1 MKTSDLTRIA
11 ILSAVCILTRI
22 YLNIIPNVKILSDVI
37 LILAIE
43 KNLKESLFVNAV
55 TMVVTS
61 FVLGFGIWVLFQ
73 VVDFFIL
80 AVFNYAIFNVFKLKK
95 TLVTKT
101 IALSVSGFLY
111 GLIITLMECMT
122 VMGMNVFIARYMT
135 SIPFDINHM
144 IVNAVIYIFLIYKL
158 EDYITGKKKIMN

>member
-80 AVFNYAIFNVFKLKK
+80 AVFNYAIFNV
-95 TLVTKT
+95 
-101 IALSVSGFLY
+101 
-111 GLIITLMECMT
+111 
-122 VMGMNVFIARYMT
+122 
-135 SIPFDINHM
+135 
-144 IVNAVIYIFLIYKL
+144 
-158 EDYITGKKKIMN
+158 

>member
-1 MKTSDLTRIA
+1 MF
-11 ILSAVCILTRI
+11 
-22 YLNIIPNVKILSDVI
+22 
-37 LILAIE
+37 
-43 KNLKESLFVNAV
+43 LKAYSEFITKWLLF
-55 TMVVTS
+55 
-61 FVLGFGIWVLFQ
+61 
-73 VVDFFIL
+73 
-80 AVFNYAIFNVFKLKK
+80 FNVFNLRK

-101 IALSVSGFLY
+101 IFLSLSGFLY

-144 IVNAVIYIFLIYKL
+144 IGNAVIYIFLIYKL

>member
-11 ILSAVCILTRI
+11 ILSAVCILTRL

-43 KNLKESLFVNAV
+43 NLKESLFVNAV
-55 TMVVTS
+55 TMVTTS

-95 TLVTKT
+95 TLITKT
-101 IALSVSGFLY
+101 IAVSVSGFLY

-144 IVNAVIYIFLIYKL
+144 IGNTVIYIF
-158 EDYITGKKKIMN
+158 